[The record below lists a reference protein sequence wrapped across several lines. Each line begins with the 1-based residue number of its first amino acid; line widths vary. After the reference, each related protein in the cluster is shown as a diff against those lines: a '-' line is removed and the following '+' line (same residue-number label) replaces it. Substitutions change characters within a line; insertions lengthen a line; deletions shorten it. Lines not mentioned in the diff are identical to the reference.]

1 MMKHNDFCLPD
12 GMSAETFLA
21 DYWQKKPL
29 LVRAAMP
36 EAIGQL
42 EPNDIQELA

>member
-21 DYWQKKPL
+21 DYWQKKTAFDQRRPASFGGH
-29 LVRAAMP
+29 V
-36 EAIGQL
+36 
-42 EPNDIQELA
+42 